1 MLSKITAAA
10 TFANTLMLIAIT
22 FNVNLNKYIIPSIFI
37 MIFIMW
43 VVGWVCEITG
53 IRKRYREAEFRNVKI
68 ETQGKI
74 QD

>member
-43 VVGWVCEITG
+43 LVGWVCEITG

-68 ETQGKI
+68 ETQGKN
-74 QD
+74 